1 MASNRTAPTICN
13 HICNN
18 SAISCLKQ
26 TAAHTQT
33 DSSTNLKKNKTHI
46 YPTYT
51 EKGRRSEKD
60 IVSVFPVTVLP
71 AIKWDFNLRLP
82 IPGIFPQ
89 TFHPTLPNATHS
101 VSILEKATRISG
113 TVRADRCCLSII
125 VRTPPVNTQPRVPT
139 RTGGRERSCICKV
152 HEESLLLHV
161 CIIK

>member
-1 MASNRTAPTICN
+1 MARNRTAPTICN

-18 SAISCLKQ
+18 NAISCLKQ
-26 TAAHTQT
+26 TASHTQT
-33 DSSTNLKKNKTHI
+33 DSSTNFKNTLTLH
-46 YPTYT
+46 TQR
-51 EKGRRSEKD
+51 KGERVRKISCQT
-60 IVSVFPVTVLP
+60 VFPVTVLP
-71 AIKWDFNLRLP
+71 AIKWDSNLRLP

-89 TFHPTLPNATHS
+89 TSHPTLPNATHS
-101 VSILEKATRISG
+101 VGILEKATRISG

-139 RTGGRERSCICKV
+139 RTGGRERFCICKV